1 LRSVRRLRLAG
12 GGGVKLGFACVWDA
26 RSELT
31 WALPSRSLRS
41 ALDDRGDPA
50 DSVVDLGVSYPP
62 ALRAALRAATAR
74 RHDGRWVSMWRHA
87 RPAREYAEE
96 AVRRALRRSPCDVVL
111 QIQDLVALDTPFL
124 LYQGLSYDVLLEH
137 AENGDGP
144 VRFSTLSRDAV
155 LRLRDRQHQI
165 FEQAARVL
173 AMSPWLAEHLVARS
187 GLPAGKVQVV
197 HPGASVAQNLDP
209 ATLAAAHE
217 RRLAGPRRRL
227 LFVGTEFHAKAGGA
241 VVAALA
247 LLRRKVDP
255 EITLTVV
262 GPDGWA
268 LPGEPPEGVHFLR
281 RVPVEAVGPLYDEHD
296 LFVLPSRY
304 EAVGIAFVEALAH
317 GVPCIGRNAYAMAD
331 IVRPGINGDLVDG
344 DDVEVLADRIAG
356 ILDDPGVYRRTYA
369 EASDVARRYSWG
381 RAADALLVAA
391 RAATAH

>member
-1 LRSVRRLRLAG
+1 MR
-12 GGGVKLGFACVWDA
+12 LGFACVWDA

-31 WALPSRSLRS
+31 WAVPSRSLRS
-41 ALDDRGDPA
+41 ALDDRSGPA

-62 ALRAALRAATAR
+62 ALRTAFRAATAR
-74 RHDGRWVSMWRHA
+74 RHDGRWVSMWRHS
-87 RPAREYAEE
+87 RPAREYAED

-124 LYQGLSYDVLLEH
+124 LYQGLSYDVLLER
-137 AENGDGP
+137 AENGNGP

-155 LRLRDRQHQI
+155 LRLRDRQHLI
-165 FEQAARVL
+165 FEQAALVV
-173 AMSPWLAEHLVARS
+173 AMSQWLAEHLVAHS
-187 GLPAGKVQVV
+187 GLPAGKVCVV
-197 HPGASVAQNLDP
+197 HPGASVAQNLDA
-209 ATLAAAHE
+209 ATLAAAHA

-227 LFVGTEFHAKAGGA
+227 LFVGSEFHAKGGGT

-247 LLRRKVDP
+247 LLRRDVDP

-262 GPDGWA
+262 GPDRWV

-304 EAVGIAFVEALAH
+304 EAVGTVFVEALAH
-317 GVPCIGRNAYAMAD
+317 GVPCVGRNAYAMSD
-331 IVRPGINGDLVDG
+331 IVRPGVNGALVDG
-344 DDVEVLADRIAG
+344 DDPETLADRIAG
-356 ILDDPGVYRRTYA
+356 ILADPAVYRRTCA
-369 EASDVARRYSWG
+369 EAADVARRHSWT
-381 RAADALLVAA
+381 RAADDLLVAA